1 MELDDD
7 LYKKFAEIVGEKNIS
22 RDPVI
27 RQGYAYNWGNDTI
40 NIKRGKE
47 SSLFVDAPI
56 AVILPGST
64 EEVQKVVKLL
74 DEVGL
79 KFKAQSTGLGPWTCV
94 SSEDVML
101 IDLRRMNK
109 IRKIDPKN
117 MYAVVE
123 PYVTGGT
130 LQAELIKLNLNCH
143 MPGAGPMV
151 SPLASSTSMCG
162 PGFTSESTG
171 FSGRNVLGTEWVLP
185 NGELLRLGSLGL
197 ETEPDWYNGD
207 GPGFSLRG
215 VMRGA
220 SGTKSGLGIFTA
232 VAIKLYPYPCEP
244 KWNLTGVSPRYEFE
258 IPNYMK
264 FYILSYKNYEGVE
277 HAMYRISEEE
287 IAFMLWSTSNLA
299 LGALFARSKTE
310 LMQMAS
316 RAASFKKPLVVMI
329 CARTKR
335 EFDYKMKVMEKIIEE
350 TGGKDMIAK
359 GKITPESQAYCE
371 ALRSMMGFHGFLATG
386 SFQSSF
392 GGIDSIAVSF
402 EMVKVNIPIKKKY
415 TEKKLLPEDKGE
427 SHFIT
432 TYEWGHYAHAE
443 MPTMYNVNIHKTRQA
458 MVDYFDE
465 ADDAALQHHLNIP
478 FFIEGDELHDKWGP
492 YVCNYN
498 IWLRKI
504 KETFDPNNTS
514 DSGFY
519 ISTTKELEKKKKS

>member
-1 MELDDD
+1 
-7 LYKKFAEIVGEKNIS
+7 
-22 RDPVI
+22 
-27 RQGYAYNWGNDTI
+27 
-40 NIKRGKE
+40 
-47 SSLFVDAPI
+47 
-56 AVILPGST
+56 
-64 EEVQKVVKLL
+64 
-74 DEVGL
+74 
-79 KFKAQSTGLGPWTCV
+79 
-94 SSEDVML
+94 
-101 IDLRRMNK
+101 
-109 IRKIDPKN
+109 
-117 MYAVVE
+117 
-123 PYVTGGT
+123 
-130 LQAELIKLNLNCH
+130 
-143 MPGAGPMV
+143 
-151 SPLASSTSMCG
+151 
-162 PGFTSESTG
+162 
-171 FSGRNVLGTEWVLP
+171 
-185 NGELLRLGSLGL
+185 
-197 ETEPDWYNGD
+197 
-207 GPGFSLRG
+207 
-215 VMRGA
+215 
-220 SGTKSGLGIFTA
+220 
-232 VAIKLYPYPCEP
+232 
-244 KWNLTGVSPRYEFE
+244 
-258 IPNYMK
+258 
-264 FYILSYKNYEGVE
+264 YILSYKNYEGVE

-335 EFDYKMKVMEKIIEE
+335 EFEYKMKVMEKIIEE

-465 ADDAALQHHLNIP
+465 ADDAALQHHFTI
-478 FFIEGDELHDKWGP
+478 FGSVK
-492 YVCNYN
+492 
-498 IWLRKI
+498 LRKLSI
-504 KETFDPNNTS
+504 LTIPAIL
-514 DSGFY
+514 DSIYQPQKNLRKKRNLKSNIHIFFQILIYFY
-519 ISTTKELEKKKKS
+519 LNLFLLMLSIMVN